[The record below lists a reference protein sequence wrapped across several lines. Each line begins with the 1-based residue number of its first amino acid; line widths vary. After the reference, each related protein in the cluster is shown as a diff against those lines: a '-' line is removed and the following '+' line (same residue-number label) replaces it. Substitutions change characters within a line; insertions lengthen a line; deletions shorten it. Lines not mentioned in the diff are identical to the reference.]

1 MDGERLL
8 FEDRDAWREWLS
20 RNHQRPKGLWVILH
34 KKGSKGRS
42 VSYEEAVQEALCFG
56 WIDSLVNRWDEE
68 RYLQWFSPRR
78 RGSTWSA
85 RNIARAKEL
94 IAAGKMTEA
103 GKVKLPEDLDSFRS
117 PDPIVQESAHDL
129 PHELAEALDREPEAK
144 LHYENLTST
153 DRRRFHIWIQMAK
166 RPETKAK
173 RVAESIRILREGRPS
188 GQR

>member
-8 FEDRDAWREWLS
+8 FEDRDAWREWLN
-20 RNHQRPKGLWVILH
+20 RNHLRPKGLWVIFH

-56 WIDSLVNRWDEE
+56 WIDSVVNRWDEE

-78 RGSTWSA
+78 KGSTWSA
-85 RNIARAKEL
+85 KNIERAKEM

-103 GKVKLPEDLDSFRS
+103 GRVKLPKDLDSHGS
-117 PDPIVQESAHDL
+117 PEPRVQESASDL
-129 PHELAEALDREPEAK
+129 PHELAEALEGEPEAK
-144 LHYENLTST
+144 LHYEHLTST
-153 DRRRFHIWIQMAK
+153 GRKRYHVWINMAK

-173 RVAESIRILREGRPS
+173 RVAESIRILREGPPL
-188 GQR
+188 GLK